1 MRCDCFINA
10 LLTKDRGEVE
20 GHLKKKRKKR
30 GSYSAILTEQ
40 TWSIKIY
47 SIAKIVIKNQE

>member
-1 MRCDCFINA
+1 MCCDCFINA
-10 LLTKDRGEVE
+10 LLTKDRGELE
-20 GHLKKKRKKR
+20 AHFKKKRKKR

-47 SIAKIVIKNQE
+47 SITKIVIKNQE